1 MTNVERQKSLDKKK
15 YYTSQMYKQDLSGN
29 MIYCSKCEYANCL
42 HNCRATQKEREAG
55 NLCAKAYNRM
65 VRVNK

>member
-1 MTNVERQKSLDKKK
+1 MTNAERQKNLDKKK
-15 YYTSQMYKQDLSGN
+15 YYASQIYKQDLSGS
-29 MIYCSKCEYANCL
+29 MSYCLKCDKVTYN

-65 VRVNK
+65 ARVNK